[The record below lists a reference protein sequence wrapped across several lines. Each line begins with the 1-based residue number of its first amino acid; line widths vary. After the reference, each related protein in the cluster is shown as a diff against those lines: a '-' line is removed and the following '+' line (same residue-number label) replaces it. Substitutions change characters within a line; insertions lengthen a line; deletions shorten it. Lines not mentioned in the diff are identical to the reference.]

1 MISRKQLSSLVVLMT
16 ISLTFLFLL
25 GIAGCK
31 KENKQPPPQPP
42 KYIMKLT
49 TEIAKDGDFKILLN
63 AEKAD
68 RSGVWIDLDNNGKKD
83 DGEAVE
89 NFEKEFT
96 FKLKS
101 QTFSIHGKVMGLLV
115 LNVHLTSIETKE
127 NPALKALGVSQN
139 KIKSIDLSGNPALEW
154 LMCDNQQ
161 DGFKIRE
168 LILNKNKE
176 LTWIFCSGNEIEKLD
191 LSEQANLA
199 TLSCGYNRLTNLD
212 VSKNPKLCT
221 IYIEQNSLEKEALN
235 KLYGQLKT
243 KNEGE
248 PVHIIY
254 VTANPG
260 AAESNEKIATGKGWT
275 VTK

>member
-16 ISLTFLFLL
+16 ISLTALFLL

-63 AEKAD
+63 AQDAD
-68 RSGVWIDLDNNGKKD
+68 KTGVWIDFDDNGKKD

-89 NFEKEFT
+89 KFGEGFT

-101 QTFSIHGKVMGLLV
+101 QTLSIHGKVTGLIVNEV
-115 LNVHLTSIETKE
+115 LLTAIETKE
-127 NPALKALGVSQN
+127 NPALKALGVSKN
-139 KIKSIDLSGNPALEW
+139 KIKSIDLSGNPALE
-154 LMCDNQQ
+154 LLICDNQQ

-176 LTWIFCSGNEIEKLD
+176 LTWIVCSGNEIEKLD

-199 TLSCGYNRLTNLD
+199 ILSCGNNKLTNLD
-212 VSKNPKLCT
+212 VSKNPKLYN
-221 IYIEQNSLEKEALN
+221 IDIEQNSLEKEALN
-235 KLYGQLKT
+235 KLYGQLPPKKKET
-243 KNEGE
+243 EIRSIAVSG
-248 PVHIIY
+248 
-254 VTANPG
+254 NPG
-260 AAESNEKIATGKGWT
+260 AEASDKTIATKKGWT
-275 VTK
+275 ID